1 MIKKMFLKFVI
12 ISAIL
17 LLSYALNAQI
27 TVKSITGFVQY
38 KKNISSEWII
48 PKVGD
53 KLEPGYIIY
62 TGFKSTALIQTPNA
76 VIEVKPL
83 SQITIS
89 SLLVSQE
96 KVETDIYLKYG
107 KVKAEVN
114 INKQTQTLFKVR
126 SANSTASVRG
136 TKFLFGDKELFV
148 DEGTVYLLSDANFSA
163 LVQRNENAI
172 ISTFGDI
179 SSGAENRMAQSNI
192 NTNPMG
198 TDPSEGDF
206 SDSLGLGASK
216 GEAKIIIRI
225 NVKK

>member
-1 MIKKMFLKFVI
+1 MKKTLLVKLII

-17 LLSYALNAQI
+17 LLSYTLNAQI
-27 TVKSITGFVQY
+27 TVKSITGFVQF

-62 TGFKSTALIQTPNA
+62 TGFKSTAVIQTPNA

-89 SLLVSQE
+89 SLLVSQD
-96 KVETDIYLKYG
+96 KVSTDIYLKYG

-148 DEGTVYLLSDANFSA
+148 DAGTVYLLSDANFSA
-163 LVQRNENAI
+163 LV
-172 ISTFGDI
+172 
-179 SSGAENRMAQSNI
+179 
-192 NTNPMG
+192 
-198 TDPSEGDF
+198 
-206 SDSLGLGASK
+206 
-216 GEAKIIIRI
+216 
-225 NVKK
+225 